1 MQTLFH
7 EVEKSLYPNEIAL
20 LILDRRRQVASSHTD
35 WRVIAGVY
43 LTNLLEESVF
53 LHIGRVL
60 NSLYKL
66 AAEGGGSIDPSAEV
80 DELCAGDAHGLVV
93 AGPCVSG
100 NVVVARALRVEQQ
113 PVLHVSERSNC

>member
-1 MQTLFH
+1 MQTYSI
-7 EVEKSLYPNEIAL
+7 KSKITLSEIAIREL
-20 LILDRRRQVASSHTD
+20 AQGKLHRHT
-35 WRVIAGVY
+35 
-43 LTNLLEESVF
+43 LLESHCWCTSYFYWKGSIF

-60 NSLYKL
+60 NSLSTL
-66 AAEGGGSIDPSAEV
+66 AAEGAGRIDPSTEV